1 MSKSKLA
8 KARDDL
14 LEYVEPA
21 WTFCRQLV
29 DRYTSEVDTEL
40 SGLHEAIAMHQ
51 QNERS
56 FAIQAATHKE
66 EIDALLKTNRS
77 LHESRLRAEVEILQ
91 AQTAPTKLRE
101 DIEELKAL
109 VTKLGQDVQGLMNP
123 VEIYDGTTEPAYTLR
138 FIDPEQCK
146 PKQCNCNCNS
156 CKWKRHQETIKS
168 TQVPGYGI
176 GGTDCFVCGQ
186 FHGGLPCPTMT
197 PMGNN
202 YRG

>member
-1 MSKSKLA
+1 MLPTEIIT
-8 KARDDL
+8 ARDNL
-14 LEYVEPA
+14 KACIREYIGIYQIGVSTSRPQRMLDELMA
-21 WTFCRQLV
+21 SIG
-29 DRYTSEVDTEL
+29 SEVSRL
-40 SGLHEAIAMHQ
+40 QEAIAMQ
-51 QNERS
+51 EQNARAFSIRE
-56 FAIQAATHKE
+56 KE
-66 EIDALLKTNRS
+66 LVDQNDALRKANSSIHTARLDYLTDIKNLKDQVR
-77 LHESRLRAEVEILQ
+77 
-91 AQTAPTKLRE
+91 
-101 DIEELKAL
+101 
-109 VTKLGQDVQGLMNP
+109 KLGQDVQGLMNP
-123 VEIYDGTTEPAYTLR
+123 VEIYGGTTEPAYTLR